1 MYLRPDEV
9 AKVLENAGFD
19 RDYTVD
25 QAYGYRKAE
34 HYVYVNREARMGRT
48 ALVIHPAQKDKSL
61 LFATPTA
68 TIRISDKYVEFPLYL
83 AGEADDRY
91 GIAHG
96 FSSREMLLRYL
107 NSMYP

>member
-1 MYLRPDEV
+1 M
-9 AKVLENAGFD
+9 K
-19 RDYTVD
+19 
-25 QAYGYRKAE
+25 KAL
-34 HYVYVNREARMGRT
+34 YDFYQF
-48 ALVIHPAQKDKSL
+48 LKKPSLLKKQKDKSL